1 MYVVQYIITATQNQR
16 LNICASVKIQN
27 QHHNQEAII
36 MSEKPKSNFTITHAP
51 PTTQSEKTFNY
62 LMYSQKLGTITYSP
76 WQRASGSSLVDA
88 RKKVGDDLVHDP
100 GMPEMIYLPSEVQ
113 AAELRAEMMDKKYED
128 IVVTLIVKSRFADP
142 AGIIRV
148 ESLPYSQLAGRITT
162 LKRIAEKN
170 NGHVFVVSVYSEET
184 KQEFWWNDMELDI
197 KPKLPGYGTE
207 TERKR
212 TAYRNSASVV

>member
-1 MYVVQYIITATQNQR
+1 MN
-16 LNICASVKIQN
+16 
-27 QHHNQEAII
+27 
-36 MSEKPKSNFTITHAP
+36 EKPKSEFTIKHAP
-51 PTTQSEKTFNY
+51 PTRQSEKTFNY
-62 LMYSQKLGTITYSP
+62 LMYSQKLGTITDSP
-76 WQRASGSSLVDA
+76 WQRCSGSSLADA
-88 RKKVGDDLVHDP
+88 RKKVGDDLVEDP
-100 GMPEMIYLPSEVQ
+100 GMPKMIYLPSEVQ

-142 AGIIRV
+142 AGIIRI

-197 KPKLPGYGTE
+197 KPRLPGYGKDTD
-207 TERKR
+207 RKR
-212 TAYRNSASVV
+212 TAYRNSASGV